1 MQVRPIE
8 FQESFARVPVE
19 QARQQHVLQREPD
32 LARDQSARLN
42 AEGRLLDLSR
52 PVETTQTEGAI
63 IEADQERSSGQSP
76 RRNQRAAREE
86 DPAEDMPRSAPLGR
100 NIDVIV

>member
-8 FQESFARVPVE
+8 FQESFARLPVE
-19 QARQQHVLQREPD
+19 QARQQQVLQREPD

-42 AEGRLLDLSR
+42 TDNHLLDLSR
-52 PVETTQTEGAI
+52 PVQTTETEGSI
-63 IEADQERSSGQSP
+63 VQSDQEQSSKQPP
-76 RRNQRAAREE
+76 RRNQRFVPVE
-86 DPAEDMPRSAPLGR
+86 DAAEDTRSAPLGR

>member
-32 LARDQSARLN
+32 LARDQSARFN
-42 AEGRLLDLSR
+42 ADAHLLDLSR
-52 PVETTQTEGAI
+52 PVETTETEGTVI
-63 IEADQERSSGQSP
+63 HPEPDRSFKQSP
-76 RRNQRAAREE
+76 RRDRQNNDQDDRSEN
-86 DPAEDMPRSAPLGR
+86 PRQPPLGQ
-100 NIDVIV
+100 NIDVII